1 MQNFK
6 IFFWEKFRYKI
17 TLFRANKPRLNTFF
31 QANKSN
37 LVTLFP
43 TNHPYYTTFF
53 QANHS
58 INYRNQ
64 LYFISVFI
72 YTFIKVKLT
81 KGRKRDSFAQ
91 TKPNQTYRLSLL
103 AAKYEQSKY
112 EDWAKYN
119 SKQSNTHLLPGHKKT
134 TRKSVN
140 LSSILQPEP
149 AK

>member
-1 MQNFK
+1 MSILQKPHQLPNSIFWKKCYHIICRHQYTHVTNSILFVVCPFK
-6 IFFWEKFRYKI
+6 IGFHPSE
-17 TLFRANKPRLNTFF
+17 
-31 QANKSN
+31 
-37 LVTLFP
+37 
-43 TNHPYYTTFF
+43 NH
-53 QANHS
+53 
-58 INYRNQ
+58 

-81 KGRKRDSFAQ
+81 KGRKRDGFAK

-140 LSSILQPEP
+140 LSSILQPES